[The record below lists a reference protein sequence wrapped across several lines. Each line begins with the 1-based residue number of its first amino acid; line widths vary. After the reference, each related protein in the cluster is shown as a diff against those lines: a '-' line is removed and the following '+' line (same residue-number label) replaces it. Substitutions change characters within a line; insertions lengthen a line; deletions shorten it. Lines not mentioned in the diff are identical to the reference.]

1 MRGRWAVMTGSRT
14 VIKGCQERI
23 GRHIDLYCLVLV
35 LGYGLTRALINLTY
49 GVAVAT
55 TTGLFSLEGAS
66 LHFPIAAS
74 ASIAIWGAVLAFYG
88 CQRPQSRLLDA
99 GVTAISIQTLINAGS
114 VLGLFPPE
122 TPAVI
127 EVALP
132 ILWGATSVVANV
144 AWLVPFIALS
154 GRRCVVTLSSC
165 ILFSS
170 LICLILGRFPAEV
183 QGLLLILS
191 GIACVALF
199 VLGHR
204 MHLTGKVAFIPKGPQ
219 TRSEAIRRTAQQ
231 MRELWSPLLVYVA
244 ATVTLGFVSAFLAS
258 NPLNESSLTR
268 NLATIAG
275 AVLTTL
281 LAILANRM
289 FNLRKAFQAIFPVL
303 ALLLAILP
311 FAGESIGAP
320 IFHTLL
326 VFLYTVVN
334 ASTLFLLVQTAR
346 VKGAP
351 VVALTASFM
360 CIARTCLV
368 ASLIAGAVLG
378 SRLKVDDF
386 VRMLVLVVVVIYIL
400 SMVLSGLVRNRQG
413 LRASNLYRS
422 LSEDEED
429 VRGSSETLAASSV
442 AAPAE
447 EAVPEAPE
455 PQSIE
460 QHASRIASLYKLT
473 PREVEIAV
481 LLAQGRSM
489 PYIATKL
496 GLSGNTIRS
505 YAQETYAKLGVHS
518 KQDLIDLF
526 TQGEE

>member
-1 MRGRWAVMTGSRT
+1 MAEART
-14 VIKGCQERI
+14 VIKDCQERV

-35 LGYGLTRALINLTY
+35 LGYGLTRALLNLTY

-55 TTGLFSLEGAS
+55 TTGLHSLEGAS

-74 ASIAIWGAVLAFYG
+74 ASIAVWAAVLAFYG
-88 CQRPQSRLLDA
+88 CRKPSSRLVGA
-99 GVTAISIQTLINAGS
+99 GVAAISVQTLINAGS

-122 TPAVI
+122 APAVI

-132 ILWGATSVVANV
+132 ILWGMTSVIANV
-144 AWLVPFIALS
+144 AWLVPFIALN

-170 LICLILGRFPAEV
+170 LVCLVLGRFPADV
-183 QGLLLILS
+183 QGLLLVLI

-199 VLGHR
+199 VLNHR
-204 MHLTGKVAFIPKGPQ
+204 MHLTSPVLAHPEGPRPGAEAFQ
-219 TRSEAIRRTAQQ
+219 RTVLLV
-231 MRELWSPLLVYVA
+231 RELWSPLLVFVA

-268 NLATIAG
+268 NLATIGG
-275 AVLTTL
+275 AVLTTV
-281 LAILANRM
+281 LAIAANRM
-289 FNLRKAFQAIFPVL
+289 FNLRKAFQAIFPLL
-303 ALLLAILP
+303 ALFLAIIP
-311 FAGESIGAP
+311 FTGESVGAP

-334 ASTLFLLVQTAR
+334 ASTLFLVVQTSR
-346 VKGAP
+346 IKGAP
-351 VVALTASFM
+351 VVAATASFM
-360 CIARTCLV
+360 GIARACLV
-368 ASLIAGAVLG
+368 ASLVAGAILG

-386 VRMLVLVVVVIYIL
+386 VRMLVLVLVVIYIL
-400 SMVLSGLVRNRQG
+400 SMALSGLARNRHQG
-413 LRASNLYRS
+413 PRASTLYRS
-422 LSEDEED
+422 LSEEDEEPA
-429 VRGSSETLAASSV
+429 VRGGVSPQDPELAHG
-442 AAPAE
+442 AAGSPD
-447 EAVPEAPE
+447 VGGPEVLE
-455 PQSIE
+455 PSAIE
-460 QHASRIASLYKLT
+460 QNSHRLASLYKLT

-496 GLSGNTIRS
+496 GLSGNTVRS

-518 KQDLIDLF
+518 KQELIDLF